1 MTFRR
6 SICAAFFFFFNME
19 KVHNFFQVLKGI
31 CDPPTHPPQNIKE
44 MLYVL
49 LDLLKTKKGKLNY
62 LI

>member
-1 MTFRR
+1 
-6 SICAAFFFFFNME
+6 ME
-19 KVHNFFQVLKGI
+19 KVHNFFQVLKRI

-62 LI
+62 LM